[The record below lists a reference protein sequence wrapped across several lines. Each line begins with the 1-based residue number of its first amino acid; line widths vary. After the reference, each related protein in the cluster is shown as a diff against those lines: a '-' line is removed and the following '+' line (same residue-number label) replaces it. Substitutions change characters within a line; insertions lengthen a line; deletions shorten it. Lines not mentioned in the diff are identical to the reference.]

1 MKIKYFVSAM
11 LLGAMIIPSMGAA
24 QAVVSSAQKLQPT
37 SLAFSIDKGT
47 EREHLGLIKIDA
59 WKSVSGKGTS
69 QPKPDGELM
78 IALFKKGGA
87 LPTAIVP
94 LASLVSAEWA
104 SLRAFL
110 PNGFATS
117 ENKFEGIDITQLWKC
132 DKETSPTP
140 QTCFQPSGG
149 TIAIQPKFGAVK
161 IRSFQYFGDLWAI
174 AISCSTSHCPKRE
187 LVQNF
192 ALMSL
197 DEYQSLFSAR
207 NAEYSSVANAEK
219 QKQQIIAN
227 AEREKERIEIV
238 DRINNSPAGTLV
250 DCESTALLMLG
261 RKLSELTFQCHKL
274 ANKSV
279 IPLKDLIAAGWFV
292 TDEIRTPTLNQVGER
307 ADKIKLQLRK
317 S

>member
-1 MKIKYFVSAM
+1 MKFKYFASAM
-11 LLGAMIIPSMGAA
+11 LLCGMIIPGIGTA
-24 QAVVSSAQKLQPT
+24 QTVVASAQKLQTT
-37 SLAFSIDKGT
+37 SVAFAIDKGT

-69 QPKPDGELM
+69 QPKSDGELM
-78 IALFKKGGA
+78 IALFKKGSA

-94 LASLVSAEWA
+94 LANLDSAEWA
-104 SLRAFL
+104 SLRVFL
-110 PNGFATS
+110 PSGFATS
-117 ENKFEGIDITQLWKC
+117 ENKFEGIDISQLWKC
-132 DKETSPTP
+132 DNGTSPSP

-149 TIAIQPKFGAVK
+149 TITIQPKHGAVK
-161 IRSFQYFGDLWAI
+161 VRSIQYFGDLWAI

-192 ALMSL
+192 ALISL
-197 DEYQSLFSAR
+197 DEYQSLFTAR

-227 AEREKERIEIV
+227 DEREKGRIEIV

-250 DCESTALLMLG
+250 DCESTALLMPG
-261 RKLSELTFQCHKL
+261 RKLSELTFQCINL

-279 IPLKDLIAAGWFV
+279 IPLKDLIAAGWV
-292 TDEIRTPTLNQVGER
+292 VADEVRIPTLNQVGER